1 MKDKRFISDTT
12 LLQFERRMQPKE
24 RAEWMQALD
33 SVGVQEI
40 VLKFSSHK
48 ELDACKE
55 TARRAKC
62 AVYVRMDPAQLQKA
76 LRMGARNIHLEVP
89 ASYPMIY
96 TAYHKNKDWAKKT
109 FLQCKDLL
117 LHSGA
122 NTTLVMADASRAEPC
137 FLESLAQAAA
147 GMPVEKLILKDLM
160 GLQPLSACAEL
171 IANTLSFGYPVGY
184 EGSDQFGLAVAN
196 TIQALRVGAVYA
208 SCCLGSL
215 GHGCDLRR
223 LLHTTNRIFD
233 YGVDRK
239 GAEQLDRNFK
249 HTYRGERM
257 LQRQNSRF
265 DDCRLR

>member
-1 MKDKRFISDTT
+1 MKDKRFLSDTT
-12 LLQFERRMQPKE
+12 LLQFAKRMQPKE
-24 RAEWMQALD
+24 RIEWMRSLD
-33 SVGVQEI
+33 TVGAYEI
-40 VLKFSSHK
+40 VVKLPSHK
-48 ELDACKE
+48 ELDACTE
-55 TARRAKC
+55 TLRRAKC
-62 AVYVRMDPAQLQKA
+62 AVYVRMDPGQLQKA
-76 LRMGARNIHLEVP
+76 LRMGAKNIHLEVP

-96 TAYHKNKDWAKKT
+96 TSYHKNKDWAKKT
-109 FLQCKDLL
+109 FLQCKELL
-117 LHSGA
+117 MNSGT
-122 NTTLVMADASRAEPC
+122 NVTLVMADASRAEPC
-137 FLESLAQAAA
+137 FLETLAQAAA
-147 GMPVEKLILKDLM
+147 GIPVEKLILKDLM
-160 GLQPLSACAEL
+160 GLQSLSVCAEL
-171 IANTLSFGYPVGY
+171 TVSTLAFGYPVGY

-223 LLHTTNRIFD
+223 LLQTTNRIFD

-249 HTYRGERM
+249 QTYRGERM